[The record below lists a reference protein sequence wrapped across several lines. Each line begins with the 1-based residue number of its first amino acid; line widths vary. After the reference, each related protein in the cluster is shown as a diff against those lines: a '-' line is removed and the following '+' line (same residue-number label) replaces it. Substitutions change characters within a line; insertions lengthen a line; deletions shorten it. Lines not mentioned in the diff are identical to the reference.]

1 MLRPGP
7 LQRARCMSGMDNLQR
22 IRRSIGDRAIGPLVA
37 LLVRLR
43 ISPSA
48 VTITGTL
55 FTVLAGWLAFQGLF
69 LWSGLVLASAGVA
82 DMADGAL
89 ARATSRVSRFGAV
102 LDSTCDRISEAA
114 LLMGIAMWFVIVGEP
129 IAVAISYIA
138 LVSSFLVSYLRA
150 RGESLGL
157 DVKVGLCTRPERV
170 IVLAVGLLTGFVF
183 IAVSLIALCA
193 SVTVVQRL
201 VHVQQTGKETQD

>member
-55 FTVLAGWLAFQGLF
+55 LTIGAGWLAFQGLL
-69 LWSGLVLASAGVA
+69 LWSGLVLGIAGLA
-82 DMADGAL
+82 DVADGAL
-89 ARATSRVSRFGAV
+89 ARALDRESRFGAV
-102 LDSTCDRISEAA
+102 LDSTCDRVSEGA
-114 LLMGIAMWFVIVGEP
+114 LLMGVSLWFVVAGDVA
-129 IAVAISYIA
+129 AVAVTLVA
-138 LVSSFLVSYLRA
+138 LISSFLVSYLRA
-150 RGESLGL
+150 RGEAVGF

-170 IVLAVGLLTGFVF
+170 IVLAIGLLTGFVL

-201 VHVQQTGKETQD
+201 LHVQQIGKETQD

>member
-1 MLRPGP
+1 MDK
-7 LQRARCMSGMDNLQR
+7 LQRV
-22 IRRSIGDRAIGPLVA
+22 RRSIGERAIAPLVA

-48 VTITGTL
+48 VTIMGTL
-55 FTVLAGWLAFQGLF
+55 LTVGAGWLAFQGLF
-69 LWSGLVLASAGVA
+69 LWSGLVVGVAGLA

-89 ARATSRVSRFGAV
+89 ARALGRESRFGAV
-102 LDSTCDRISEAA
+102 LDSTCDRISESA
-114 LLMGIAMWFVIVGEP
+114 LLMGVSLWFVVADDLA
-129 IAVAISYIA
+129 AVAITIVA
-138 LVSSFLVSYLRA
+138 LISSFLVSYLRA
-150 RGESLGL
+150 RGEGAGF

-170 IVLAVGLLTGFVF
+170 IVLAIGLLTGFVF